1 MHYYEKM
8 YEMHTK
14 GIFSACSSIEKGGLL
29 TAVAKMSIAGC
40 WGVEIDL
47 INIPGEDLPF
57 EKKCYSES
65 QSRFIV
71 SIDPTKKES
80 FENGL
85 QDFEVKKIGEVK
97 EDMIF
102 MVKGSGTTI
111 STTVEE
117 MNRHYKQR
125 FGGY

>member
-1 MHYYEKM
+1 
-8 YEMHTK
+8 
-14 GIFSACSSIEKGGLL
+14 
-29 TAVAKMSIAGC
+29 MSERGHLNVTFANH
-40 WGVEIDL
+40 DL
-47 INIPGEDLPF
+47 A
-57 EKKCYSES
+57 KKCYSES